1 MPEVRTFD
9 ARETSVNID
18 NKFITG
24 FAEGSF
30 VEWEKDEDNFNSKT
44 DALGDTA
51 VAITNNNTGTI
62 TLTLSQ
68 TSPSLAALKKLAAA
82 RKVFPIW
89 VKTPSEKIGGTK
101 AMFVKSPSGG
111 LSDEIEDREFE
122 IRVFDYTDQ

>member
-9 ARETSVNID
+9 ARETSVNI
-18 NKFITG
+18 NNRFVTG

-68 TSPSLAALKKLAAA
+68 TSPNLAQLKRLANA
-82 RKVFPIW
+82 RTVFPIW
-89 VKTPSEKIGGTK
+89 ITTPDEKIGGTQ

-122 IRVFDYTDQ
+122 IRVFDYKDQ

>member
-1 MPEVRTFD
+1 MAEVRTFD
-9 ARETSVNID
+9 ARETSVNI
-18 NKFITG
+18 NNRFVTG

-68 TSPSLAALKKLAAA
+68 TSPNLAELKKLANA
-82 RKVFPIW
+82 RTVFPIW
-89 VKTPSEKIGGTK
+89 VKTPSEKVGGTR
-101 AMFVKSPSGG
+101 AMFVKSPSGA